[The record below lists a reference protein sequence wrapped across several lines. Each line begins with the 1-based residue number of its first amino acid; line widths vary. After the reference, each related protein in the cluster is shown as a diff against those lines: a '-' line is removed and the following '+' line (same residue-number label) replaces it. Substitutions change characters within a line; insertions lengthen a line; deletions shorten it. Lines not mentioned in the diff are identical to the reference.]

1 VPKPILFQNDVSD
14 LIRLLDKPM
23 RALGLELELECF
35 LMGGFINRI
44 YIIWKEQNMCKF
56 KAFCIMLFFSL
67 LALTSLLQAQW
78 HLDFE
83 TGEVFSGYNDVRI
96 PGDKGTLF
104 SLSEELSI
112 DPSVFFRVRAFYDFN
127 RRHHLGVL
135 IAPLSL
141 EATGQLDR
149 NLIFQG
155 KTFTANSQLNATYRF
170 NSYRLVYRYDF
181 LLKEKLE
188 LGIGFTAK
196 IRDAEISV
204 RGDGMEAKKTNVG
217 FVPILHFRM
226 LWNFYDKFGLLVD
239 GDALAAPQGRA
250 EDVLAALHYHFSDG
264 IGLKLGYRILEG
276 GADNDVVYN
285 FSLFHYAVIGAI
297 INF

>member
-1 VPKPILFQNDVSD
+1 
-14 LIRLLDKPM
+14 
-23 RALGLELELECF
+23 
-35 LMGGFINRI
+35 
-44 YIIWKEQNMCKF
+44 
-56 KAFCIMLFFSL
+56 
-67 LALTSLLQAQW
+67 
-78 HLDFE
+78 
-83 TGEVFSGYNDVRI
+83 
-96 PGDKGTLF
+96 
-104 SLSEELSI
+104 
-112 DPSVFFRVRAFYDFN
+112 
-127 RRHHLGVL
+127 GVL

-141 EATGQLDR
+141 SSKGQLDR

-155 KTFTANSQLNATYRF
+155 KTFSANTPLDATYRF

-226 LWNFYDKFGLLVD
+226 LWKFHDKLGLLVD

-250 EDVLAALHYHFSDG
+250 EDVLAALQYQVTDR

-285 FSLFHYAVIGAI
+285 FSLFNYAVIGAI

>member
-1 VPKPILFQNDVSD
+1 
-14 LIRLLDKPM
+14 M
-23 RALGLELELECF
+23 RKSKMLW
-35 LMGGFINRI
+35 FIS
-44 YIIWKEQNMCKF
+44 
-56 KAFCIMLFFSL
+56 SL
-67 LALTSLLQAQW
+67 LFCVITSPLQAQLK
-78 HLDFE
+78 LDIE
-83 TGEVFSGYNDVRI
+83 TGGVFSGYNDVRI
-96 PGDKGTLF
+96 PGDEGTLF
-104 SLSEELSI
+104 SLSEELEI
-112 DPSVFFRVRAFYDFN
+112 DPSAFFRVRVFYDFN
-127 RRHHLGVL
+127 PRHHLGIL

-141 EATGQLDR
+141 NSTGQLDR
-149 NLIFQG
+149 QLIFEG
-155 KTFTANSQLNATYRF
+155 ETFPANTPLDATYRF

-181 LLKEKLE
+181 LRKEKLE

-204 RGDGMEAKKTNVG
+204 RGNGIESKKTNVG

-226 LWNFYDKFGLLVD
+226 LWNFYDKFSLLVD

-250 EDVLAALHYHFSDG
+250 EDVLAALQYQVSDR

-285 FSLFHYAVIGAI
+285 FSLFNYAVIGAI

>member
-1 VPKPILFQNDVSD
+1 MYK
-14 LIRLLDKPM
+14 LLM
-23 RALGLELELECF
+23 ISF
-35 LMGGFINRI
+35 
-44 YIIWKEQNMCKF
+44 
-56 KAFCIMLFFSL
+56 LFFCAIS
-67 LALTSLLQAQW
+67 SPLQAQLS
-78 HLDFE
+78 LDIE
-83 TGEVFSGYNDVRI
+83 TGGVFSGYNDVRI
-96 PGDKGTLF
+96 PGDGGTLF
-104 SLSEELSI
+104 SLSEELEI

-127 RRHHLGVL
+127 PRHHLGVL

-141 EATGQLDR
+141 TSTGQLDQ
-149 NLIFQG
+149 NLIFEG
-155 KTFTANSQLNATYRF
+155 KTFSANTPLEATYRF

-196 IRDAEISV
+196 IRDAETSV

-226 LWNFYDKFGLLVD
+226 LWNFYDKLGLLVD

-250 EDVLAALHYHFSDG
+250 EDVLAALQYQVSDR

-276 GADNDVVYN
+276 GADNDEVYT
-285 FSLFHYAVIGAI
+285 FSLFHYVVLGAI

>member
-1 VPKPILFQNDVSD
+1 
-14 LIRLLDKPM
+14 
-23 RALGLELELECF
+23 
-35 LMGGFINRI
+35 
-44 YIIWKEQNMCKF
+44 MCNI
-56 KAFCIMLFFSL
+56 KAFCGTLFFSL
-67 LALTSLLQAQW
+67 FFITSLLQAQW
-78 HLDFE
+78 HLDLE
-83 TGEVFSGYNDVRI
+83 SGGVFSGYNDVRI
-96 PGDKGTLF
+96 PGDGGTLF
-104 SLSEELSI
+104 SLSEELGI

-127 RRHHLGVL
+127 PRHHLGVL

-141 EATGQLDR
+141 EATGRLDR
-149 NLIFQG
+149 DLMFQG
-155 KTFTANSQLNATYRF
+155 KTFAANSELNASYRF

-188 LGIGFTAK
+188 LGVGFTAK

-204 RGDGMEAKKTNVG
+204 RGNGLEAEKTNVG

-226 LWNFYDKFGLLVD
+226 LWNFYDTFALLVD

-250 EDVLAALHYHFSDG
+250 EDVLAALHYQVSDAV
-264 IGLKLGYRILEG
+264 GLKLCYRILEG

-297 INF
+297 FNF